1 MKSTIQYKRLAII
14 GKYQQ
19 AIHRESLL
27 QLLHICKNYDYE
39 VLIEYKTAFYNQIN
53 SQDGYAFIEQEDIN
67 AKQCIDFVIV
77 IGGDGTMLGVARS
90 LCTHG
95 IPLVGINSGRL
106 GFITDINLHDIT
118 CYLPAILQGNYTI
131 DERCILQAQVIQQG
145 KVMYNALAVNDVV
158 INRHIAYGM
167 IELAVSVDNMHM
179 YTQRSDGLIISTS
192 TGSTAYALSV
202 GGPILHPQTGAWV
215 LAPIAPH
222 SLSNRPIIL
231 PNTSRVE
238 VRIHSDREC
247 MVNFDMQS
255 YTNLQKDD
263 KISIGK
269 SEHTLRFIHHPHYN
283 YYDVLRKKLHW
294 QE

>member
-1 MKSTIQYKRLAII
+1 MNNMIQHKRVAII
-14 GKYQQ
+14 GKHQQ

-27 QLLHICKNYDYE
+27 QLLHICKSYE
-39 VLIEYKTAFYNQIN
+39 FQVLIEYKTAFYNQIT
-53 SQDGYAFIEQEDIN
+53 SQDGYEFIDEENISIQ
-67 AKQCIDFVIV
+67 QRIDFVIV
-77 IGGDGTMLGVARS
+77 IGGDGTMLGVSRTLS
-90 LCTHG
+90 TQN
-95 IPLVGINSGRL
+95 IPLLGINSGRL
-106 GFITDINLHDIT
+106 GFITDINLHDIS
-118 CYLPAILQGNYTI
+118 CYLPAILEGNYTI
-131 DERCILQAQVIQQG
+131 DERCVLEAQVIQQG
-145 KVMYNALAVNDVV
+145 NTTYQALAVNDVV

-179 YTQRSDGLIISTS
+179 YTQRSDGLIIATS

-231 PNTSRVE
+231 PNSCCIE
-238 VRIHSDREC
+238 VRIESDREC

-255 YTNLQKDD
+255 YTNLQKND
-263 KISIGK
+263 KIIIRK
-269 SEHTLRFIHHPHYN
+269 SPYVLHFIHHPHYN